1 MLATLALLATVAMP
15 QAADTSFAVER
26 SQRLEVNAHAG
37 EIVVRGWN
45 RNTVRIRAELPAGGR
60 LAVDSSPA
68 AVSLHIRGEHA
79 DHGERGGQTS
89 YDITIPTWMGVNLH
103 GVNTTMSVDGVQAP
117 IRAETVNGDIT
128 VKGGDGLVSL
138 NTVEGSVI
146 LENAKGRI
154 DVESVNAD
162 VTVRNAE
169 GEVRAE
175 TVNGEVTL
183 AGVRSESVEASTV
196 NGDMIYDGTIRA
208 GGRYRLV
215 THNGDVT
222 ITVPQGTGARVSIST
237 FQGDFESD
245 FPVTLTERRGKR
257 FDFTLGGGGAA
268 IDLESFQGTIRLVR
282 PGRSPKPSD
291 Q

>member
-1 MLATLALLATVAMP
+1 LP
-15 QAADTSFAVER
+15 QADTTFAVER

-37 EIVVRGWN
+37 EIVVRAWN
-45 RNTVRIRAELPAGGR
+45 RNAVRVRAELRSGAR
-60 LAVDSSPA
+60 LAVDRSSA
-68 AVSLHIRGEHA
+68 AVSVHTR
-79 DHGERGGQTS
+79 GERGEQAD
-89 YDITIPTWMGVNLH
+89 YEITVPAWMGVNLH
-103 GVNTTMSVDGVQAP
+103 GVNTTMTVDGVQAP
-117 IRAETVNGDIT
+117 IRAETVNGDIS

-138 NTVEGSVI
+138 NTVEGSVT

-169 GEVRAE
+169 GEVQAE
-175 TVNGEVTL
+175 TVNGGVTL
-183 AGVRSESVEASTV
+183 AGIRSESVEASTV
-196 NGDMIYDGTIRA
+196 NGDMIYDGTVRP

-222 ITVPQGTGARVSIST
+222 ITIPPGTDARVSVST

-257 FDFTLGGGGAA
+257 FDFTLGSGSAA

-282 PGRSPKPSD
+282 PGTQVKPKGD
-291 Q
+291 DH

>member
-1 MLATLALLATVAMP
+1 VFATLALLAALALP
-15 QAADTSFAVER
+15 QADTTFAVER

-37 EIVVRGWN
+37 EIVVRAWN
-45 RNTVRIRAELPAGGR
+45 RNAVRVRAELRSGAR
-60 LAVDSSPA
+60 LAVDRSSA
-68 AVSLHIRGEHA
+68 AVSVHTR
-79 DHGERGGQTS
+79 GERGEQAD
-89 YDITIPTWMGVNLH
+89 YEITVPTWMGVNLH
-103 GVNTTMSVDGVQAP
+103 GVNTTMTVDGVQAP
-117 IRAETVNGDIT
+117 IRAETVNGDIS

-138 NTVEGSVI
+138 NTVEGSVT

-169 GEVRAE
+169 GEVQAE
-175 TVNGEVTL
+175 TVNGGVTL
-183 AGVRSESVEASTV
+183 AGIRSESVEASTV
-196 NGDMIYDGTIRA
+196 NGDMLYDGTLRP

-222 ITVPQGTGARVSIST
+222 ITIPPGTDARVSVST

-257 FDFTLGGGGAA
+257 FDFTLGSGSAA

-282 PGRSPKPSD
+282 PGTRVKPKGD
-291 Q
+291 DH

>member
-1 MLATLALLATVAMP
+1 VFATLALLAALALP
-15 QAADTSFAVER
+15 QADTTFAVER

-37 EIVVRGWN
+37 EIVVRAWN
-45 RNTVRIRAELPAGGR
+45 RNAVRVRAELRSGAR
-60 LAVDSSPA
+60 LAVDRSSA
-68 AVSLHIRGEHA
+68 AVSVHTR
-79 DHGERGGQTS
+79 GERGEQAD
-89 YDITIPTWMGVNLH
+89 YEITVPAWMGVNLH
-103 GVNTTMSVDGVQAP
+103 GVNTTMTVDGVQAP
-117 IRAETVNGDIT
+117 IRAETVNGDIS

-138 NTVEGSVI
+138 NTVEGSVT

-169 GEVRAE
+169 GEVQAE
-175 TVNGEVTL
+175 TVNGGVTL
-183 AGVRSESVEASTV
+183 AGIRSESVEASTV
-196 NGDMIYDGTIRA
+196 NGDMIYDGTVRP

-222 ITVPQGTGARVSIST
+222 ITIPPGTDARVSVST

-257 FDFTLGGGGAA
+257 FDFTLGSGSAA

-282 PGRSPKPSD
+282 PGTRVNPKGD
-291 Q
+291 DH

>member
-1 MLATLALLATVAMP
+1 MFATLALLAALPLP
-15 QAADTSFAVER
+15 QADTTFAVER

-37 EIVVRGWN
+37 EIVVRAWN
-45 RNTVRIRAELPAGGR
+45 RNAVRVRAELRAGAR
-60 LAVDSSPA
+60 LAVDRSSA
-68 AVSLHIRGEHA
+68 SVSVHA
-79 DHGERGGQTS
+79 RGERGERAD
-89 YDITIPTWMGVNLH
+89 YEITVPAWMGVNLH
-103 GVNTTMSVDGVQAP
+103 GVNTTMTVDGVQAP
-117 IRAETVNGDIT
+117 IRAETVNGNIT
-128 VKGGDGLVSL
+128 VKGGEGLVSL

-146 LENAKGRI
+146 LESAKGRI

-175 TVNGEVTL
+175 TVNGGVTL
-183 AGVRSESVEASTV
+183 AGMRSESVEASTV
-196 NGDMIYDGTIRA
+196 NGDMVYEGTIRA

-222 ITVPQGTGARVSIST
+222 IMLPAGADARVSVST
-237 FQGDFESD
+237 FQGDFQSD

-257 FDFTLGGGGAA
+257 FDFTLGSGSAA

-282 PGRSPKPSD
+282 PGTRPKPTD
-291 Q
+291 R

>member
-1 MLATLALLATVAMP
+1 VFATLALLAALALP
-15 QAADTSFAVER
+15 QADTTFAVER

-37 EIVVRGWN
+37 EIVVRAWN
-45 RNTVRIRAELPAGGR
+45 RNAVRVRAELRSGAR
-60 LAVDSSPA
+60 LAVDRSSA
-68 AVSLHIRGEHA
+68 AVSVHTR
-79 DHGERGGQTS
+79 GERGEQAD
-89 YDITIPTWMGVNLH
+89 YEITVPAWMGVSLH
-103 GVNTTMSVDGVQAP
+103 GVNTTMTVDGVQAP
-117 IRAETVNGDIT
+117 IRAETVNGDIS

-138 NTVEGSVI
+138 NTVEGSVT

-169 GEVRAE
+169 GEVQAE
-175 TVNGEVTL
+175 TVNGGVTL
-183 AGVRSESVEASTV
+183 AGIRSESVEASTV
-196 NGDMIYDGTIRA
+196 NGDMLYDGTLRP

-222 ITVPQGTGARVSIST
+222 ITIPPGTGARVSVST

-257 FDFTLGGGGAA
+257 FDFTLGSGSAA

-282 PGRSPKPSD
+282 PGTRVKPKGD
-291 Q
+291 DH

>member
-1 MLATLALLATVAMP
+1 VFATLALLAALALP
-15 QAADTSFAVER
+15 QADTTFAVER

-37 EIVVRGWN
+37 EIVVRAWN
-45 RNTVRIRAELPAGGR
+45 RNAVRVRAELRSGAR
-60 LAVDSSPA
+60 LAVDRSSA
-68 AVSLHIRGEHA
+68 AVSVHTR
-79 DHGERGGQTS
+79 GERGEQAD
-89 YDITIPTWMGVNLH
+89 YEITVPAWMGVNLH
-103 GVNTTMSVDGVQAP
+103 GVNTTMTVDGVQAP
-117 IRAETVNGDIT
+117 IRAETVNGDIS

-138 NTVEGSVI
+138 NTVEGSVT

-169 GEVRAE
+169 GEVQAE
-175 TVNGEVTL
+175 TVNGGVTL
-183 AGVRSESVEASTV
+183 AGIRSESVEASTV
-196 NGDMIYDGTIRA
+196 NGDMIYDGTVRP

-222 ITVPQGTGARVSIST
+222 ITIPPGTDARVSVST

-257 FDFTLGGGGAA
+257 FDFTLGSGSAA

-282 PGRSPKPSD
+282 PGTRVKPKGD
-291 Q
+291 GH

>member
-1 MLATLALLATVAMP
+1 MLATLALLASLTLP
-15 QAADTSFAVER
+15 QADTTVAVER
-26 SQRLEVNAHAG
+26 GQRLEVSAHAG
-37 EIVVRGWN
+37 EVVVRAWN
-45 RNTVRIRAELPAGGR
+45 RNAVRVRAELRSGAR
-60 LAVDSSPA
+60 LVLDRSST
-68 AVSLHIRGEHA
+68 AVSVHTRDDRAEHA
-79 DHGERGGQTS
+79 D
-89 YDITIPTWMGVNLH
+89 YDITVPTWMGVTLH
-103 GVNTTMSVDGVQAP
+103 GVNTAMTIDGVQAP

-128 VKGGDGLVSL
+128 VKGGQGLVSL
-138 NTVEGSVI
+138 NTVEGSVT
-146 LENAKGRI
+146 LENARGRI

-175 TVNGEVTL
+175 TVNGAVTL
-183 AGVRSESVEASTV
+183 AALRSESVEATTV
-196 NGDMIYDGTIRA
+196 NGDLLYDGTIRA

-222 ITVPQGTGARVSIST
+222 ISIPAGTGARVSVST

-257 FDFTLGGGGAA
+257 FDFTLGNGGAA

-282 PGRSPKPSD
+282 PGARAKPGDSE
-291 Q
+291 